1 MDARLCVG
9 NYAVRPFCF
18 EGLNLKVYCVEEL
31 CFCLKENAY
40 LLDTDIMADR
50 LVDWLGQECGLV
62 DLVGELH
69 HMVHRKGSFSA
80 FVSCILEYTGFYDN
94 ETVQKAVQTLK
105 QGAGLNVLE
114 KRKLRI
120 DSLVEQR
127 KFLAA
132 VREYDVLLAGWNE
145 AAEKADTSHSGS
157 AFAAQQEEQS
167 ELPGAGLYAAIL
179 HNKGIALAGLM
190 RYGEAA
196 ENFLAAYETDGKQ
209 ESLKCYLTAK
219 RMELKDHDYIAFVA
233 SVPEY
238 SETALAL
245 EKEVER
251 LNEQWEQE
259 ADHLRLM
266 EREQLRMEDERS
278 YLDDNRRVMQALK
291 ADYRSMVS

>member
-9 NYAVRPFCF
+9 NYGVRPFCF

-40 LLDTDIMADR
+40 LLDTDFMGDR
-50 LVDWLGQECGLV
+50 LVDWLRQECGLE
-62 DLVGELH
+62 DLAVELH

-80 FVSCILEYTGFYDN
+80 FVACILDYTGFYDA

-132 VREYDVLLAGWNE
+132 VREYDVLLTGWE
-145 AAEKADTSHSGS
+145 QAAKEN
-157 AFAAQQEEQS
+157 AQQK
-167 ELPGAGLYAAIL
+167 AGLYAALL
-179 HNKGIALAGLM
+179 HNKGTALAGLM
-190 RYGEAA
+190 QYEEAA
-196 ENFLAAYETDGKQ
+196 ESFLAAYDVDGGQ
-209 ESLKCYLTAK
+209 ESLHCYLAAK
-219 RMELKDHDYIAFVA
+219 RMGLKDHEYIAFVA

-238 SETALAL
+238 SEAALAL

-251 LNEQWEQE
+251 LNEQWEQ
-259 ADHLRLM
+259 DVDRLRLA
-266 EREQLRMEDERS
+266 ERALLREEDERS
-278 YLDDNRRVMQALK
+278 YQDDNRRVLQVLK
-291 ADYRSMVS
+291 EDYRSMVF